1 MNSIPKIIEL
11 IQKMM
16 SENFWGEVVIKF
28 KNGRPVIMTTTTQTK
43 LD

>member
-1 MNSIPKIIEL
+1 MSSLAKIIAIIKKL
-11 IQKMM
+11 M

-28 KNGRPVIMTTTTQTK
+28 KNGKPVIVITTTQTK